1 MVEIGGTEWLL
12 SVGLLGRLGDDAGV
26 DLAGRR
32 RLINVKVG
40 RVVLCDVVGGRQR
53 RVESGRGLQLR
64 CSNQWRRLLLLL
76 LSWLLRLLCSCR
88 VTARR

>member
-12 SVGLLGRLGDDAGV
+12 SVWLLGRLGDDAGV

-32 RLINVKVG
+32 RLINVQVG
-40 RVVLCDVVGGRQR
+40 CVVLCDVVGGRQR

-64 CSNQWRRLLLLL
+64 CGN
-76 LSWLLRLLCSCR
+76 
-88 VTARR
+88 